1 MSQIIKG
8 IFGALAVTLAFGALQ
23 FASGHDLVGRQTV
36 SLAPETGVNR
46 TGLAPETGVNRTA
59 KADRVTVVPS
69 PTPTQTI
76 ALRFDSLADTSIL
89 LRVPVVKNEA
99 RSRPT
104 PPQVTKSG
112 VWKRTVACEP
122 VVSILTEVAKRL
134 EPGRCIT

>member
-36 SLAPETGVNR
+36 N
-46 TGLAPETGVNRTA
+46 LAPETGVNRTA
-59 KADRVTVVPS
+59 KADRVAVVPS
-69 PTPTQTI
+69 AIPTQTI

-89 LRVPVVKNEA
+89 LRVPVVKSEA
-99 RSRPT
+99 RPRPT
-104 PPQVTKSG
+104 PPQVTRSG
-112 VWKRTVACEP
+112 VRKATVACEP
-122 VVSILTEVAKRL
+122 VVSVLTEVAKRL

>member
-1 MSQIIKG
+1 MSQIFKG
-8 IFGALAVTLAFGALQ
+8 IFGALAVSLMFGAVQ
-23 FASGHDLVGRQTV
+23 FASGHDLIGRQTV

-46 TGLAPETGVNRTA
+46 AV
-59 KADRVTVVPS
+59 KADRAAVVPA

-89 LRVPVVKNEA
+89 VRVPVVKNEA
-99 RSRPT
+99 RSRPA

-112 VWKRTVACEP
+112 VRKATVACEP
-122 VVSILTEVAKRL
+122 VVSVLTEVAKRL

>member
-1 MSQIIKG
+1 MSQIVKG

-46 TGLAPETGVNRTA
+46 TA
-59 KADRVTVVPS
+59 KADRAAVVPS
-69 PTPTQTI
+69 ATPTQTI

-89 LRVPVVKNEA
+89 VRVPVVKSEA
-99 RSRPT
+99 GPRPT
-104 PPQVTKSG
+104 PPLVTKPG
-112 VWKRTVACEP
+112 LRKTTVACEP
-122 VVSILTEVAKRL
+122 VVSVLTEVAKRL